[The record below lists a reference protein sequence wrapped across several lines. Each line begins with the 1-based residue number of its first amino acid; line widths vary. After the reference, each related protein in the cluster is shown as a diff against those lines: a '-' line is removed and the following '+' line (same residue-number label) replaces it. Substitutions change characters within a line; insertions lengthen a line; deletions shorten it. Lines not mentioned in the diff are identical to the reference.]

1 MEEAIVLYPS
11 PGRGHLI
18 SMVELG
24 KLILKHHP
32 SFSITILIL
41 SKPNTNTNIATGSDI
56 ALPQYVDSSTA
67 QYIATVKT
75 TTPSLTF
82 HHLPPISEFTPTTS
96 SPAELNYI
104 SPRLNNFNLH
114 QALKTIS
121 QTSKL
126 KAFIIDFFCDAAFEV
141 SKTNL
146 GIPTY
151 YFFTSGAST
160 LALFLYLSTFHKTMD
175 KSFKDLNH
183 TLLDIPGFP
192 PVKASDMPK
201 TMSDRSSKLYEF
213 FLNTSTHMAK
223 SNGLLVNS
231 FELLETKAIKA
242 ISDGLCVSDGPTPPI
257 FCIGPLILSSSNEDK
272 DDDEHECLKWLN
284 SQPSQSVSVSVFRKH
299 GIVFGKTVERNGGGG
314 FLERTKDRGFVVK
327 EWAPQV
333 AVLSHDSVGGFVTHC
348 GWNSVLEAIC
358 VGVPMI
364 AWPLYAEQRLNRVLL
379 VEEMKVGLELKEL
392 EDGLVSGE
400 ELEKRVRELME
411 SESEVRRAVRER
423 ASVFRDGVV
432 AAVKEGGSSHVAL
445 AKLIELWRQD

>member
-192 PVKASDMPK
+192 PVKASDMPENYK
-201 TMSDRSSKLYEF
+201 IVVKDSLWVVRNPPQNKEKEF
-213 FLNTSTHMAK
+213 NLD
-223 SNGLLVNS
+223 
-231 FELLETKAIKA
+231 E
-242 ISDGLCVSDGPTPPI
+242 
-257 FCIGPLILSSSNEDK
+257 ILPK
-272 DDDEHECLKWLN
+272 
-284 SQPSQSVSVSVFRKH
+284 
-299 GIVFGKTVERNGGGG
+299 G

>member
-1 MEEAIVLYPS
+1 
-11 PGRGHLI
+11 
-18 SMVELG
+18 
-24 KLILKHHP
+24 
-32 SFSITILIL
+32 
-41 SKPNTNTNIATGSDI
+41 
-56 ALPQYVDSSTA
+56 
-67 QYIATVKT
+67 
-75 TTPSLTF
+75 
-82 HHLPPISEFTPTTS
+82 
-96 SPAELNYI
+96 
-104 SPRLNNFNLH
+104 
-114 QALKTIS
+114 
-121 QTSKL
+121 
-126 KAFIIDFFCDAAFEV
+126 
-141 SKTNL
+141 
-146 GIPTY
+146 
-151 YFFTSGAST
+151 
-160 LALFLYLSTFHKTMD
+160 MD

-192 PVKASDMPK
+192 PVKASDMPEA
-201 TMSDRSSKLYEF
+201 MSDRSSKLYEF

-231 FELLETKAIKA
+231 FEFFETKAIKA

-257 FCIGPLILSSSNEDK
+257 LCIGPLILSSSNEDK

-284 SQPSQSVSVSVFRKH
+284 SQPSQSVLFLC
-299 GIVFGKTVERNGGGG
+299 FGSMGLFSAKQLREMAVGLENSGQRFLWVVRNPTQNKEKEFNLDEILPKG

-445 AKLIELWRQD
+445 AKLIESWRQD